1 MMGKKKILISIVIAI
16 ALVGAAAYAYYS
28 SNSDKQASSNPS
40 SETKSSDTKSSD
52 TSSDS
57 SNDSDKDKSDEKQ
70 DANSNNNDN
79 EKSKDEKSKV
89 GTSNSGKNPGTLT
102 GSNKTGKRASNK
114 RRTTPGHS
122 TPRVPGNTHKPT
134 PSVPK
139 PQPEMPKPNP
149 KPDLPK
155 PKPEPKPNPNPPV
168 QEEGLA
174 DGTWYGTGSEAFYY
188 SANGPDVVRITVKNG
203 KITEA
208 ENVVYQEDPEWKTR
222 GFNIFKATVKQGSID
237 GFEKQLKDRKGEMY
251 DTVST
256 ATETAKSQLSAMKN
270 AVERSKKFKRDR
282 MEQKISYLEFVKKPN
297 PRQTGSTLDLSGTVI
312 KIHFSDGT
320 SKEVSYDKLHEY
332 DITVSPQHGSQLP
345 EVGKH
350 FLIHFK
356 NAGSMVDIPASAQV
370 QKIAK
375 YRTATKIVVTYE
387 DNSTQEISLNDKN
400 FRYDFK
406 AIKKVKKME
415 IYSGNDLLREGT
427 YNNELKVWEFDLR
440 IVSVGNGYDAWKYS
454 YYSVKVEQGE
464 DNSPITRFRLYP
476 ENMKR
481 EYTVGETLDLS
492 KIYIYATRQS
502 GNNVS
507 IGSWEECKKLGFT
520 SSPDAG
526 YKFTEEDAK
535 TNNGL
540 KTINISIKNGSETIT
555 HSFDIKVN
563 PKNENPAAN
572 QTPAKVSIFDG
583 DTKIKDVTMPAS
595 FNGYASFTQIEIPK
609 KYTGKLKDLKVK
621 VYNKNGEELESKITK
636 ATNTFIRISLPKF
649 PGEDGGT
656 INLGFK
662 FV

>member
-1 MMGKKKILISIVIAI
+1 
-16 ALVGAAAYAYYS
+16 
-28 SNSDKQASSNPS
+28 
-40 SETKSSDTKSSD
+40 
-52 TSSDS
+52 
-57 SNDSDKDKSDEKQ
+57 
-70 DANSNNNDN
+70 
-79 EKSKDEKSKV
+79 
-89 GTSNSGKNPGTLT
+89 
-102 GSNKTGKRASNK
+102 
-114 RRTTPGHS
+114 
-122 TPRVPGNTHKPT
+122 
-134 PSVPK
+134 
-139 PQPEMPKPNP
+139 MPKPNP

-387 DNSTQEISLNDKN
+387 DNSTQEINLNDKN

-440 IVSVGNGYDAWKYS
+440 IVPVGNGYDAWKYS

-583 DTKIKDVTMPAS
+583 DTKIKDVTIPAS
-595 FNGYASFTQIEIPK
+595 FSGNANDQVEIPK
-609 KYTGKLKDLKVK
+609 KYTGKIKDLKVK
-621 VYNKNGEELESKITK
+621 VYNKDGEELESKITK
-636 ATNTFIRISLPKF
+636 ATNNFIRISLPKF
-649 PGEDGGT
+649 PGEYGGT